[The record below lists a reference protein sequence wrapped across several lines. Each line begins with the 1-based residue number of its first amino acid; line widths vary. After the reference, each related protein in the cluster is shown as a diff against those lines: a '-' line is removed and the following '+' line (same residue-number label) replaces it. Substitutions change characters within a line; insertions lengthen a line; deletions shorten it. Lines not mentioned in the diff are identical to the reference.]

1 MTRLRARAA
10 GALALLL
17 LCSSA
22 LAAAAAPPGA
32 GTAPGA
38 QVFLVQ
44 NSGWMEPFYSDP
56 ASPYKALVTALVV
69 AATTPGAP
77 FVLASFNQSLPQ
89 APSPKALLSAR
100 AGAATG
106 ASVAQALASLQPAVK
121 PSGTALADTDLGEA
135 LGAAIDSALGGKP
148 GLVWL
153 FTNNRNS
160 PNNDQA
166 TARRNREFYER
177 IHQGG
182 AITRALAFPLKMPV
196 KSARYSANGLMVYV
210 FAVGAQG
217 ASELDALL
225 ASGRIATVITE
236 RPARLKPLDRDTVR
250 LVPRRVER
258 SEGVGFSLT
267 PAGVLRADIDDALAP
282 TAKIAW
288 NLENTMYPY
297 TIVSAHLVAS
307 SLLADQERPIVLARD
322 RITALAPGSSVP
334 LGSVMQLPGNDLPS
348 AWSLQA
354 VKAAGSA
361 FVLPGQIELRL
372 TDQKLALSQVFRDR
386 MAALFPGDP
395 LPDIFTPPERIKA
408 STALLPLEVRVH
420 YGMAPLIALIAAA
433 LVAAGALVA
442 TALAVGRPRKAV
454 VTVDGEART
463 MRTRAGLTQPIF
475 DKAGR
480 KVGQLH
486 TTVFGSRL
494 IELIEGAQVTLGR

>member
-1 MTRLRARAA
+1 MRALA
-10 GALALLL
+10 ALLL
-17 LCSSA
+17 LLGVCA
-22 LAAAAAPPGA
+22 QAAAESIPQA
-32 GTAPGA
+32 GA

-56 ASPYKALVTALVV
+56 ASQYKPLIAALVTA
-69 AATTPGAP
+69 ATQPGDP
-77 FVLASFNQSLPQ
+77 IVLAAFNQSLPD

-100 AGAATG
+100 VGAATS
-106 ASVAQALASLQPAVK
+106 ANVEKALANLQPARK
-121 PSGTALADTDLGEA
+121 PGGPNAALADTDLGEA
-135 LGAAIDSALGGKP
+135 LGAAIDTALAGKP
-148 GLVWL
+148 GLIWL

-182 AITRALAFPLKMPV
+182 AITKALAFPLKMPV
-196 KSARYSANGLMVYV
+196 KSAHYSANGLMVYV
-210 FAVGAQG
+210 FAVGAEGSRQ
-217 ASELDALL
+217 LDALL
-225 ASGRIATVITE
+225 ATGRIATVITE

-250 LVPRRVER
+250 LVPRRV
-258 SEGVGFSLT
+258 SNAEGVAFSLT
-267 PAGVLRADIDDALAP
+267 ANGVLRADIDDALAP

-288 NLENTMYPY
+288 NLENTIYPY

-307 SLLADQERPIVLARD
+307 SILADQERPIVLARD
-322 RITALAPGSSVP
+322 HVDALTPGKSEP

-348 AWSLQA
+348 KWSMQA

-361 FVLPGQIELRL
+361 FVLPGQIELQL
-372 TDQKLALSQVFRDR
+372 TDQKLALSQAFRQR

-420 YGMAPLIALIAAA
+420 YGMAPLMALIAAG
-433 LVAAGALVA
+433 LAAIAAIGAA
-442 TALAVGRPRKAV
+442 ALAYGRPRKTL

-475 DKAGR
+475 DKAGQ
-480 KVGQLH
+480 KVAQLQ
-486 TTVFGSRL
+486 TTLFGSRL
-494 IELIEGAQVTLGR
+494 IDLIDGAQVRLGR